1 MSPSSA
7 SFVDVQPILGQNQ
20 WMRTNDRGVTPQYT
34 LMMMTL
40 SVIRLSAIYGLVYG
54 PTDVQIV
61 SDSHLDRV
69 IGISILSSACLPH
82 PGAPPCLR
90 ATLRGACHP
99 GSQAATSAHREVR
112 YLYHSCATAS
122 HPSTIQ
128 TPIPLQRFIPEF
140 RILLVYK
147 PVKIRVR

>member
-99 GSQAATSAHREVR
+99 GSQAATSAHREVKIPVPQ
-112 YLYHSCATAS
+112 LCHCI
-122 HPSTIQ
+122 PSKHH
-128 TPIPLQRFIPEF
+128 PIPDSPPAIHSGVPHTTSL
-140 RILLVYK
+140 
-147 PVKIRVR
+147 